1 MAVRWFGKPGSG
13 PDNGVPRNYLSLR
26 INLFFFGTFFIFVL
40 ILIRLAGLQF
50 VEGSS
55 LSEVEA
61 SRETKDVPLAAIRGT
76 IRAAGGES
84 IAHSTPVQS
93 LYVTLTKEYTAKV
106 KNKNTG
112 LYELTAEAKA
122 NIDSLVTQLVSV
134 FEQYGDPAAKK
145 LGREDILA
153 LLDLDYK
160 KSLGYVPRKIKAGLT
175 MKEVARL
182 MENKQNYP
190 GMSVVEESIRHYDKD
205 TVAVQTV
212 GYMKPFRA
220 TEDYNVYKNIRNA
233 MKQMDAD
240 PGLSYREDEFVGIY
254 GLEQQYQRE
263 LRGKNGYQ
271 TLSVNAQNMAEEVI
285 ASVPP
290 VKGND
295 IWMTINKNIQ
305 LKTEQAIMDQ
315 ISWLHRNPVQGK
327 LHKDAL
333 TGYAVAMEVDTG
345 NIVAMASMPDYD
357 TNVWNADKLP
367 TEVYDKIKDNY
378 QNGTITQNTS
388 GVSGHGLQ
396 SLILLGSTIKPLS
409 VLIGL
414 QEGLFTTG
422 DTYIDKGI
430 AYFGKDNSSSV
441 KNSSGHVLG
450 PLDPAKAIQESSNA
464 FMVEWVGNALY
475 KKYQG
480 EAIEVWDKYMKAFG
494 LGVSTQ
500 SGLPGESDGVADY
513 KSKGQTV
520 QAAMVYASFGQKGKY
535 TALQLAQYTA
545 TLANEGM
552 RIKPQLVSRI
562 TDPEGHTVKQFGREV
577 LDSISF
583 DPSYWKEIKRGMN
596 TKVSAFDG
604 FPYDFA
610 RKTGTS
616 EMEAFGA
623 IRDNGVF
630 IAYAPREHPK
640 LAVAVLIPE
649 GGFGSN
655 SAAPVARRIFD
666 AYDFEYGLDGVPK
679 KNVPE
684 STVD

>member
-1 MAVRWFGKPGSG
+1 MRWFGKPGSG

-145 LGREDILA
+145 LGREDLLA

-545 TLANEGM
+545 TLANEGV

>member
-1 MAVRWFGKPGSG
+1 MRWFGKPGSG
-13 PDNGVPRNYLSLR
+13 PGDGETRNYLSLR
-26 INLFFFGTFFIFVL
+26 INLFFFGTFFIFV
-40 ILIRLAGLQF
+40 IIMIRLAGLQF
-50 VEGSS
+50 VESPE

-76 IRAAGGES
+76 IHAAGGED
-84 IAHSTPVQS
+84 IAHSTPIQS
-93 LYVTLTKEYTAKV
+93 LFVTLTQEYTAKV
-106 KNKNTG
+106 KNKKTG
-112 LYELTAEAKA
+112 LYEPTAEAKA
-122 NIDSLVTQLVSV
+122 NTKALAAGLSSV
-134 FEQYGDPAAKK
+134 FEQYGDPSAKK
-145 LGREDILA
+145 LLQEDILL
-153 LLDLDYK
+153 LLDLEYK
-160 KSLGYVPRKIKAGLT
+160 KSLGYVPRKIKTGLT
-175 MKEVARL
+175 MKEVAHL
-182 MENKQNYP
+182 MENRQRYP
-190 GMSVVEESIRHYDKD
+190 GVSVVEESIRHYDKD

-212 GYMKPFRA
+212 GFMKQFRF
-220 TEDYNVYKNIRNA
+220 TEDYNVYKNIRSA
-233 MKQMDAD
+233 MKRTGAD

-271 TLSVNAQNMAEEVI
+271 TISVNAQNMAEEVI
-285 ASVPP
+285 ALVPP

-295 IWMTINKNIQ
+295 IWMTINKQ
-305 LKTEQAIMDQ
+305 VQMSTEQAIMDQ
-315 ISWLHRNPVQGK
+315 LNWLHRNPVQGK

-345 NIVAMASMPDYD
+345 NVVAMANIPDYD
-357 TNVWNADKLP
+357 TNVWNAERLP
-367 TEVYDKIKDNY
+367 PEVWAKIEDY
-378 QNGTITQNTS
+378 YRNGTINDISS
-388 GVSGHGLQ
+388 GVSGNGLK
-396 SLILLGSTIKPLS
+396 SLIFLGSTIKPLS

-414 QEGLFTTG
+414 EEGLFTTG
-422 DTYIDKGI
+422 DTYLDKGI
-430 AYFGKDNSSSV
+430 GYFGKDNSSSV
-441 KNSSGHVLG
+441 RNSSGHVLG
-450 PLDPAKAIQESSNA
+450 PLSPAKAIQESSNA

-475 KKYQG
+475 KKYAVEG
-480 EAIEVWDKYMKAFG
+480 IAVWDKYMKAFG

-500 SGLPGESDGVADY
+500 SGLPGESAGVADY
-513 KSKGQTV
+513 LDPKKAGSA
-520 QAAMVYASFGQKGKY
+520 QAALVLASFGQKGKY

-545 TLANEGM
+545 TLANEGV
-552 RIKPQLVSRI
+552 RIKPQLVSKI
-562 TDPEGHTVKQFGREV
+562 TDPEGKTVKQFGREV

-583 DPSYWKEIKRGMN
+583 HPAFWKEIKRGMN

-640 LAVAVLIPE
+640 LAVAVIIPE

-655 SAAPVARRIFD
+655 SAAPVARQIFE
-666 AYDFEYGLDGVPK
+666 AYDQEYGLDGVPK

-684 STVD
+684 SRVD